1 MLWALSL
8 KSSNG
13 LHLYLGFPLH
23 LTRLSIY
30 AGAVGHWSCSDSCC
44 MLLWQTQK
52 KRRVQR
58 IIHDTTMINIYID
71 RFIRALRPTRHSYV
85 RLIISWSE
93 TIGFIAKWSFKTM
106 LCDLPGFSKHLG
118 GKNGWTWSTWSTW
131 PHWGSHK
138 DVSFLKPSPSS
149 GTSGLNTRGRFCWQ
163 SADRFGNSV
172 RVDGRFLLD
181 E

>member
-1 MLWALSL
+1 MVFICILVFHCTWLGYPFMLVLLA
-8 KSSNG
+8 
-13 LHLYLGFPLH
+13 
-23 LTRLSIY
+23 TEAAVIVAVCCCDRL
-30 AGAVGHWSCSDSCC
+30 
-44 MLLWQTQK
+44 K
-52 KRRVQR
+52 KRQVQR
-58 IIHDTTMINIYID
+58 IIHDTSMINIYID

-106 LCDLPGFSKHLG
+106 LCDLPEFSKHLG
-118 GKNGWTWSTWSTW
+118 GENGWTWSTWSTW
-131 PHWGSHK
+131 PHWGRHK

-149 GTSGLNTRGRFCWQ
+149 GTSGLNTRGSFCWQ